1 MIDLPTQRD
10 ALASSPDTAGG
21 PERARSPYAA
31 SAPAADVPE
40 GRPAESPVAP
50 AAGGPTPRSRAR
62 RRRAW
67 LAVARLAIVAVLL
80 AVWQLGVNAK
90 IVDPFFWGEPQGV
103 WATMSGWFTEGTS
116 QGSLADQILITLEE
130 AVLGFLIGA
139 VLGVVCGIALGRVQL
154 LSELFAP
161 FLKAANSIPRIILG
175 SIFTVAFGFGM
186 QSKVILAVVLVFF
199 GVFFNAFQGAREVDR
214 NLIANA
220 RLLGASRWQ
229 VTRDVVLPSAF
240 TWILASLHI
249 SFGFA
254 LIGALV
260 GEILGANQGLG
271 LLIRSSQNNFD
282 MNGVLAGMVL
292 VAVVA
297 LTAEGLITLLERR
310 LLRWRPPQTHG
321 GAAVE

>member
-1 MIDLPTQRD
+1 MIDVSSGHD
-10 ALASSPDTAGG
+10 APHSGG
-21 PERARSPYAA
+21 IAAQAVQAPVTGVTPPPEP
-31 SAPAADVPE
+31 
-40 GRPAESPVAP
+40 
-50 AAGGPTPRSRAR
+50 PTPLRQRRPGGR
-62 RRRAW
+62 RRLVLAGARLGI
-67 LAVARLAIVAVLL
+67 LAVALGA
-80 AVWQLGVNAK
+80 WQLCVHAK
-90 IVDPFFWGEPQGV
+90 IVDPFFWGEPRGV
-103 WATMSGWFTEGTS
+103 WQTLHDWFTVGTS
-116 QGSLADQILITLEE
+116 QGSLGEQVVVTLEE
-130 AVLGFLIGA
+130 AVLGFLIGS
-139 VLGVVCGIALGRVQL
+139 VLGVVCGIALGRVAL
-154 LSELFAP
+154 LSELFGP

-175 SIFTVAFGFGM
+175 SIFTVAFGFGI

-199 GVFFNAFQGAREVDR
+199 GVFFNAFQGSREVDR

-292 VAVVA
+292 VAVIA

-310 LLRWRPPQTHG
+310 LLRWRPPQSHG

>member
-1 MIDLPTQRD
+1 MIDTPTQSD
-10 ALASSPDTAGG
+10 AAVTDVAAQLPPVAATP
-21 PERARSPYAA
+21 ARSP
-31 SAPAADVPE
+31 
-40 GRPAESPVAP
+40 R
-50 AAGGPTPRSRAR
+50 TRAR
-62 RRRAW
+62 RRRAV
-67 LAVARLAIVAVLL
+67 LAGARLAIVVVLL
-80 AVWQLGVNAK
+80 VAWQACVDAK
-90 IVDPFFWGEPQGV
+90 VVDPFFWGEPRGV
-103 WATMSGWFTEGTS
+103 WADLYDWLTVGTS
-116 QGSLADQILITLEE
+116 QGSLGDQILVTLEE
-130 AVLGFLIGA
+130 AVLGFVIGSI
-139 VLGVVCGIALGRVQL
+139 LGVVCGIALGRVRI

-175 SIFTVAFGFGM
+175 SIFTVAFGFGI

-292 VAVVA
+292 VAVIA
-297 LTAEGLITLLERR
+297 LTAEGLISLLERR

>member
-1 MIDLPTQRD
+1 MIDTSSSNDTHDSD
-10 ALASSPDTAGG
+10 ALTAL
-21 PERARSPYAA
+21 AVQ
-31 SAPAADVPE
+31 APPT
-40 GRPAESPVAP
+40 GVAP
-50 AAGGPTPRSRAR
+50 EATPSRRGAPRGNR
-62 RRRAW
+62 RRVA
-67 LAVARLAIVAVLL
+67 LAGVRTGIVVVALV
-80 AVWQLGVNAK
+80 VWQLCVHAK
-90 IVDPFFWGEPQGV
+90 IVDPFFWGEPKG
-103 WATMSGWFTEGTS
+103 GR
-116 QGSLADQILITLEE
+116 QILITLEE
-130 AVLGFLIGA
+130 AVMGFVIGSL
-139 VLGVVCGIALGRVQL
+139 LGVVCGIALGRVAV
-154 LSELFAP
+154 LSEIFGP

-175 SIFTVAFGFGM
+175 SIFTVAFGFGI
-186 QSKVILAVVLVFF
+186 QSKVLLAVVLVFF
-199 GVFFNAFQGAREVDR
+199 GVFFNAYQGSREVDR

-260 GEILGANQGLG
+260 GEILGANEGLG

-292 VAVVA
+292 VAVIA
-297 LTAEGLITLLERR
+297 LTAEGLISLLERR

-321 GAAVE
+321 GAAVQ